1 MDMIE
6 WQWWLQPIDSGG
18 GSGPVSGDGILLE
31 DGVFFILLE
40 SGDYIL
46 LE

>member
-1 MDMIE
+1 MDLIE
-6 WQWWLQPIDSGG
+6 WQWWLQITDSG
-18 GSGPVSGDGILLE
+18 GSGPVSGEGILLE